1 MKNYSA
7 RIEVKFKAGVLDPQ
21 GVTIKNALLNL
32 DYKSVEKVATGKLFW
47 VELKSNSKE
56 EALNQ
61 AKSLADKLLANTV
74 IENFQVEII
83 E

>member
-1 MKNYSA
+1 MKNYTA

-32 DYKSVEKVATGKLFW
+32 DYKTIEKVATGKLFW
-47 VELKSNSKE
+47 VDLLSKSKADALK
-56 EALNQ
+56 EAN
-61 AKSLADKLLANTV
+61 SLADKLLANTV
-74 IENFQVEII
+74 IENFEVEIT